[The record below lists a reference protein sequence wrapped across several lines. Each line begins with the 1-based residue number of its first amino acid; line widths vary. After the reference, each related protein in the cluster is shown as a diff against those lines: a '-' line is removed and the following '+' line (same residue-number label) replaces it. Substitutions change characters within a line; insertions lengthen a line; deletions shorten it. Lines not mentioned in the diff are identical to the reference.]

1 MNKYLK
7 YGIIFFV
14 VLALFLLV
22 YFVFIKNN
30 DSDAVRFQREYTQVD
45 KDNVFVYRDEEEI
58 IKILRN
64 GTGIVFLG
72 FPECP
77 ACQAYVKMLNDV
89 AKSEGIEKIYYYN
102 IKNAREENT
111 EGYKEIV
118 ELLGEN
124 LLFDEEG
131 NRRVYVPDVTF
142 VLDGNIVLHDNES
155 SVLDKGVT
163 PTEYWTDKRKENL
176 RKKLIEG
183 MKLISDDMC
192 TSCN

>member
-45 KDNVFVYRDEEEI
+45 KDNVFVYRDEDEI
-58 IKILRN
+58 IKILKN

-176 RKKLIEG
+176 RKKLVEG

>member
-45 KDNVFVYRDEEEI
+45 KENVFVYRDEEEI
-58 IKILRN
+58 IKILKH

-89 AKSEGIEKIYYYN
+89 AKSEGIDKIYYYN
-102 IKNAREENT
+102 IKEAREDNT
-111 EGYKEIV
+111 KGYKEIIK
-118 ELLGEN
+118 LLGDN

-131 NRRVYVPDVTF
+131 NKRIYVPDITF
-142 VLDGNIVLHDNES
+142 VLNGNIVLHDNES
-155 SVLDKGVT
+155 SVLDKDVT
-163 PTEYWTDKRKENL
+163 PAEYWTDKRKENL

-183 MKLISDDMC
+183 IKLISDDMC

>member
-45 KDNVFVYRDEEEI
+45 KDNVFVYRDEDEI
-58 IKILRN
+58 IKILKN

-155 SVLDKGVT
+155 SVLDKDVT

-176 RKKLIEG
+176 RKKLVEG

>member
-45 KDNVFVYRDEEEI
+45 KDNVFVYRDEDEI
-58 IKILRN
+58 IKILKN